1 MVASLNFVTPVN
13 QIKDGQINCKNKLT
27 TPVLQIKDG
36 QINVFT
42 TRSMEVYIKDC
53 NLFPKALTNICKT
66 DGILQLNLENGILT
80 DHWGRIGSI
89 VSNRQFQFDGPP
101 PQAGAIY
108 AGGWSITPDGN
119 LALGD
124 QDIFYQCLSGSF
136 YNLYDRWIAEQCSAI
151 RLQITNLVIC

>member
-1 MVASLNFVTPVN
+1 MQILVNALGKRLQSLIYTSIDLVVN
-13 QIKDGQINCKNKLT
+13 TLICPSL
-27 TPVLQIKDG
+27 
-36 QINVFT
+36 
-42 TRSMEVYIKDC
+42 
-53 NLFPKALTNICKT
+53 ICKT
-66 DGILQLNLENGILT
+66 GVVNLFLQLICPSLIWFTGVTKFKGSLLVDKVNVSFVLAVTNIFLCV
-80 DHWGRIGSI
+80 IGSI
-89 VSNRQFQFDGPP
+89 VSDRQFQFDSPP